1 MHRIITIGREF
12 GSGGRELGRRLSEH
26 LGYAYYDQEIVTEI
40 AKRTKLSE
48 EYVRWV
54 SESRPF
60 TSFPIHIGRSFYVM
74 PDPTLEPSL
83 EVFSQQHTLL
93 KELSEK
99 SDCIIVGRCA
109 DFILKDKSPFRIFVY
124 ADEESKIKRC
134 MERQP
139 ADEKL
144 TEREMKKQIASM
156 DRNRAQYY
164 SYFSD
169 QKWGAPEN
177 YDLMLNTSGK
187 NIKSLSLALASFL
200 TATAGPSAA
209 C

>member
-200 TATAGPSAA
+200 TATAGPSAT

>member
-200 TATAGPSAA
+200 TAGPSAT